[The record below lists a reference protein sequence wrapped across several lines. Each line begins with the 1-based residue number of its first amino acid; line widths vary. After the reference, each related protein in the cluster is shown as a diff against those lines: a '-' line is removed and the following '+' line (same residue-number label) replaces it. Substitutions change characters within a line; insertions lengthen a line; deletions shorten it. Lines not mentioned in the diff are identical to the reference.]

1 MHTKEKKQLIST
13 NKLNVK
19 LLNLHVT
26 EKLKKLRKIVWEQF
40 IVWSLDYES
49 AGGLKK
55 IDRIIYPKAFRR

>member
-40 IVWSLDYES
+40 IV
-49 AGGLKK
+49 
-55 IDRIIYPKAFRR
+55 